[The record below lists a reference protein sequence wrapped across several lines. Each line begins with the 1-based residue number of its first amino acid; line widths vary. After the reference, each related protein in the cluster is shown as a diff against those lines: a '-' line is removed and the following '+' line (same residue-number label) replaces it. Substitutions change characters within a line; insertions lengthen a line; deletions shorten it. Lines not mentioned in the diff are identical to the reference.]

1 MDSTTAALILPTVIG
16 LIAQTGA
23 AMAVLCLEYVAAAI
37 HLSAD

>member
-23 AMAVLCLEYVAAAI
+23 AMAVLCLEYVTAT
-37 HLSAD
+37 LSAD